1 MKKLLTVLA
10 LSFCLFSAEAKTIH
24 WITFIDT
31 TDENVG
37 EIDIN
42 SRKFLYSRWIN
53 VVNAAM
59 VQNGYRTAVY
69 DFYGIHTSPENCRR
83 AIRDLRCDPD
93 DIVIFY
99 YIGHGTRAADDVT
112 KYPQMLLAQLDEN
125 KLIPLSWVHRELKA
139 KNARLTLTIG
149 MCCNSVQHV
158 RARQEPTFGVNYGNT
173 YMSPS
178 QVMAIQKAF
187 LENKGDIIACSSAPG
202 EPSSAC
208 SVRGIGDTDFCTFCF
223 ISQFEEMT
231 ATDTFE
237 WKNFF
242 TEVQDEVRKSAA
254 AVTGRRQVPQF
265 DVNLSKSESPAPT
278 QPERPTAPS
287 KPSMDDPDDLS
298 KLVSYIESSLDFIR
312 EDNDNLEDRIQMSQ
326 ELRTVFDRDAEVK
339 VLGQDMDVVVDKEDI
354 DAFLMRISTSSLL
367 YRVSMVDGE
376 ISGRTG
382 KITMLR
388 VREIYKK

>member
-1 MKKLLTVLA
+1 
-10 LSFCLFSAEAKTIH
+10 
-24 WITFIDT
+24 
-31 TDENVG
+31 
-37 EIDIN
+37 
-42 SRKFLYSRWIN
+42 
-53 VVNAAM
+53 
-59 VQNGYRTAVY
+59 
-69 DFYGIHTSPENCRR
+69 
-83 AIRDLRCDPD
+83 
-93 DIVIFY
+93 
-99 YIGHGTRAADDVT
+99 
-112 KYPQMLLAQLDEN
+112 
-125 KLIPLSWVHRELKA
+125 
-139 KNARLTLTIG
+139 
-149 MCCNSVQHV
+149 
-158 RARQEPTFGVNYGNT
+158 
-173 YMSPS
+173 
-178 QVMAIQKAF
+178 MA
-187 LENKGDIIACSSAPG
+187 N
-202 EPSSAC
+202 
-208 SVRGIGDTDFCTFCF
+208 
-223 ISQFEEMT
+223 
-231 ATDTFE
+231 
-237 WKNFF
+237 

-312 EDNDNLEDRIQMSQ
+312 EDNDNLEDRLQMSQ